1 MFNSKYSLLYCIM
14 LLIIVILIDWC
25 IYRYEKEPFYNST
38 IIPFTT
44 KPVTTKPVTTF
55 PATTSYIEK
64 SINDNYKKINEVR
77 LANLDNQF
85 RLNDINNRVNNI
97 SMNLVDLSPK
107 IKPVGDLTFY

>member
-1 MFNSKYSLLYCIM
+1 MFNSKYSLLYCII

-25 IYRYEKEPFYNST
+25 IYRNEKESFYYST
-38 IIPFTT
+38 TIPATT
-44 KPVTTKPVTTF
+44 T

-85 RLNDINNRVNNI
+85 RLNDINNRANNI
-97 SMNLVDLSPK
+97 SMSLVDLSPK
-107 IKPVGDLTFY
+107 TKPVGSLTFY